1 MWNQAKLTIY
11 ETEFNIL
18 TNQNTSKQNKPNY
31 SKEAVF
37 IISLSRHKENEMP
50 DKNETAEAKA
60 QNPLKWLF
68 IIVKT
73 KPQNSLKIKK
83 RLSQKL

>member
-1 MWNQAKLTIY
+1 
-11 ETEFNIL
+11 
-18 TNQNTSKQNKPNY
+18 
-31 SKEAVF
+31 
-37 IISLSRHKENEMP
+37 MP
-50 DKNETAEAKA
+50 DKNEIAEAKA

-83 RLSQKL
+83 KTISEITG